1 MQSGEAQD
9 VEEVAKVNHVGL
21 TVNIVRLDGDECR
34 YFSTV
39 QLVFNSRLFSCDPS
53 CNAALYFLQGVG
65 IGIGIGIVTVIE
77 DCQYIS

>member
-9 VEEVAKVNHVGL
+9 VEEVAKVNHADL
-21 TVNIVRLDGDECR
+21 TIRIDGDECR

-53 CNAALYFLQGVG
+53 CNAAVCFLQG
-65 IGIGIGIVTVIE
+65 IGIGI
-77 DCQYIS
+77 